1 MLQEASVPHVTLGA
15 GKRCSFRRQA
25 VIPARDSPASLTDL
39 RTAGRGA
46 FALEKQKDPATSVE
60 ASKSVSEDDKH
71 PSPARVIQELQSG

>member
-15 GKRCSFRRQA
+15 VKRCSFRRQA
-25 VIPARDSPASLTDL
+25 VIPAGDNPASLTDL

-60 ASKSVSEDDKH
+60 ASKSVVSARTT
-71 PSPARVIQELQSG
+71 PSPARVSQELQSG